1 MGRKVTVIPP
11 TISLQTHQPTTQKVR
26 RKVAG
31 YARVST
37 DFEEQL
43 TSYEAQVDYYT
54 KYIQEREDWEFV
66 KVYTDEGISAT
77 STVHRDGFNQMVA
90 DALDGKIDLIV
101 TKSVS
106 RFARNTVDSLT
117 TVRKLKE
124 KGVEISAVC
133 DVNKAKLALAQ
144 KRLELADGA
153 LYAEEET
160 FFRKG
165 KLADLLIV
173 STQDQLHLR
182 HAVKGLDLG
191 YDLLLEK
198 PIAASQE
205 ECETILNKAQKL
217 DRRVFVCHV
226 LRYAPFFSEIKRR
239 LSSGKYGKVVTIAMT
254 ENVAYWHQAHSFVRG
269 NWRNEEEST
278 FMLLAKCCH
287 DLDMIAYLSGKKCR
301 FVSSM
306 GHLSFFTAEN
316 APENSAAYCY
326 RCGVNDCPYNA
337 LNWYVKNPLWVK
349 LPELPEEN
357 RDAFIRNWLSD
368 EKNPYARC
376 VFHCDNDVVDHQ
388 VVNMQ
393 FEDMSTA
400 TLTMTAFTDKFY
412 RRTHVFCT
420 KGEIYGDMEE
430 KKLYCTVFGRE
441 QTVIDLKDSFND
453 SHGGGDQGLIDDVVD
468 MMNGRERSGR
478 TDIEAWMISHRIAF
492 AAEKSRRENG
502 ARERL

>member
-1 MGRKVTVIPP
+1 MFTFAVVGFGARGRKY
-11 TISLQTHQPTTQKVR
+11 SALLQK
-26 RKVAG
+26 KG
-31 YARVST
+31 ARLV
-37 DFEEQL
+37 
-43 TSYEAQVDYYT
+43 
-54 KYIQEREDWEFV
+54 
-66 KVYTDEGISAT
+66 
-77 STVHRDGFNQMVA
+77 
-90 DALDGKIDLIV
+90 
-101 TKSVS
+101 
-106 RFARNTVDSLT
+106 
-117 TVRKLKE
+117 
-124 KGVEISAVC
+124 AVC
-133 DVNKAKLALAQ
+133 DKDKTI
-144 KRLELADGA
+144 LEYAGRTFGLEKTA
-153 LYAEEET
+153 LYSDYES
-160 FFRKG
+160 FFEGG
-165 KLADLLIV
+165 KKADLLIV
-173 STQDQLHLR
+173 STTDREHVKA
-182 HAVKGLDLG
+182 AVPALEMG
-191 YDLLLEK
+191 YDLILEK
-198 PIAASQE
+198 PIATSLE
-205 ECETILNKAQKL
+205 DCEAIYRKAQETK
-217 DRRVFVCHV
+217 RKVVICHV
-226 LRYAPFFSEIKRR
+226 LRYSPFFSVLKEQ
-239 LSSGKYGKVVTIAMT
+239 LDSGKYGKIVHIEHT

-326 RCGVNDCPYNA
+326 RCGMNDCPYNA

-430 KKLYCTVFGRE
+430 KKLYCTIFGRE

-478 TDIEAWMISHRIAF
+478 TDIEASMISHRIAF

>member
-1 MGRKVTVIPP
+1 VFTFAVVGFGARGRKY
-11 TISLQTHQPTTQKVR
+11 SALLQK
-26 RKVAG
+26 KG
-31 YARVST
+31 ARLV
-37 DFEEQL
+37 
-43 TSYEAQVDYYT
+43 
-54 KYIQEREDWEFV
+54 
-66 KVYTDEGISAT
+66 
-77 STVHRDGFNQMVA
+77 
-90 DALDGKIDLIV
+90 
-101 TKSVS
+101 
-106 RFARNTVDSLT
+106 
-117 TVRKLKE
+117 
-124 KGVEISAVC
+124 AVC
-133 DVNKAKLALAQ
+133 DKDKTI
-144 KRLELADGA
+144 LEYAGRAFGLEKTA
-153 LYAEEET
+153 LYSDYES
-160 FFRKG
+160 FFKG
-165 KLADLLIV
+165 GKKADLLIV
-173 STQDQLHLR
+173 STTDREHVKA
-182 HAVKGLDLG
+182 AVPALEMG
-191 YDLLLEK
+191 YDLILEK
-198 PIAASQE
+198 PIATSLE
-205 ECETILNKAQKL
+205 DCEAIYRKAQETK
-217 DRRVFVCHV
+217 RKVVICHV
-226 LRYAPFFSEIKRR
+226 LRYSPFFSVLKEQ
-239 LSSGKYGKVVTIAMT
+239 LDSGKYGKIVNIEHT

-430 KKLYCTVFGRE
+430 KKLVWY
-441 QTVIDLKDSFND
+441 D
-453 SHGGGDQGLIDDVVD
+453 
-468 MMNGRERSGR
+468 
-478 TDIEAWMISHRIAF
+478 AF
-492 AAEKSRRENG
+492 
-502 ARERL
+502 

>member
-1 MGRKVTVIPP
+1 MFTFAVVGFGARGRKY
-11 TISLQTHQPTTQKVR
+11 SALLQK
-26 RKVAG
+26 KG
-31 YARVST
+31 ARLV
-37 DFEEQL
+37 
-43 TSYEAQVDYYT
+43 
-54 KYIQEREDWEFV
+54 
-66 KVYTDEGISAT
+66 
-77 STVHRDGFNQMVA
+77 
-90 DALDGKIDLIV
+90 
-101 TKSVS
+101 
-106 RFARNTVDSLT
+106 
-117 TVRKLKE
+117 
-124 KGVEISAVC
+124 AVC
-133 DVNKAKLALAQ
+133 DKDKTI
-144 KRLELADGA
+144 LEYAGRAFGLEKTA
-153 LYAEEET
+153 LYSDYES
-160 FFRKG
+160 FFKG
-165 KLADLLIV
+165 GKKADLLIV
-173 STQDQLHLR
+173 STTDREHVKA
-182 HAVKGLDLG
+182 AVPALEMG
-191 YDLLLEK
+191 YDLILEK
-198 PIAASQE
+198 PIATSLE
-205 ECETILNKAQKL
+205 DCEAIYRKAQETK
-217 DRRVFVCHV
+217 RKVVICHV
-226 LRYAPFFSEIKRR
+226 LRYSPFFSVLKEQ
-239 LSSGKYGKVVTIAMT
+239 LDSGKYGKIVHIEHT

-326 RCGVNDCPYNA
+326 RCGMNDCPYNA

-430 KKLYCTVFGRE
+430 KKLYCTIFGRE

-478 TDIEAWMISHRIAF
+478 TDIEASMISHRIAF